1 MKGGRRGFTVV
12 ELLVVMIV
20 IGVLAGIAV
29 LKYIDLKH
37 RALSAQAVGDLQS
50 VRLAAYSAW
59 YETGNWPADAGP
71 GVVPPALA
79 SYLGKGFLFD
89 QPEYELDW
97 ENFVPPGGG
106 PSGSMQLGV
115 VLTSSNARLTNTL
128 IESLVGKGPFFVIGG
143 KLTYVIVGPD
153 GSM

>member
-1 MKGGRRGFTVV
+1 MR
-12 ELLVVMIV
+12 LV
-20 IGVLAGIAV
+20 
-29 LKYIDLKH
+29 
-37 RALSAQAVGDLQS
+37 
-50 VRLAAYSAW
+50 AYSVW
-59 YETGNWPADAGP
+59 YEIGNWFADVGF
-71 GVVPPALA
+71 GVVLFVFVF
-79 SYLGKGFLFD
+79 YLGKGFLFD
-89 QPEYELDW
+89 QSEYELDW